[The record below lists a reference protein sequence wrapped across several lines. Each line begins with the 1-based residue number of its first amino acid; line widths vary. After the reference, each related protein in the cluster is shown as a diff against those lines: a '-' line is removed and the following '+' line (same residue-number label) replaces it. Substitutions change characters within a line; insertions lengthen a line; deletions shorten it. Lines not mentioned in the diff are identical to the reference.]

1 MALLKLYFK
10 NSQGKERLIAERKTV
25 KEIHKAISKF
35 LEEHNY
41 TSYYSRSFSKD
52 GRIKIDVGSYTE
64 FFFIDGITHDE
75 YIAALCRE
83 DDNEEYHQITM
94 DEYLESL
101 QNS

>member
-1 MALLKLYFK
+1 MKLYFE
-10 NSQGKERLIAERKTV
+10 NSLGEERLIAERKTV
-25 KEIHKAISKF
+25 KEIYKAISKF

-41 TSYYSRSFSKD
+41 TSYYSRSFPKD

-75 YIAALCRE
+75 YIAALCQE
-83 DDNEEYHQITM
+83 NDNEEYHQITF

-101 QNS
+101 QKNRE